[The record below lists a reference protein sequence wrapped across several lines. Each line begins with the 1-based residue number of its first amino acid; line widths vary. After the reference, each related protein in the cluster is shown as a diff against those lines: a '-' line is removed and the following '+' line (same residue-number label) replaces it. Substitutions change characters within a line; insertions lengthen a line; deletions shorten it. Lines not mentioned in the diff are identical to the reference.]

1 MPVGGT
7 SRVVAADAGSQAKAR
22 SAAMK
27 RTKQPRNWKNQYFI
41 AAGVSVGSILLACV
55 IMLINPDK
63 GPFQTPVNDAG
74 LIAQINRN
82 VRSWQADASSFFEG
96 WTIGDV
102 KLLEGVSVSAM
113 GGAVSNCVVPDVE
126 LPDSFD
132 SREKW
137 PQCFNSPIYNMGNCT
152 ASWAITTASVLS
164 NRFCISSPTE
174 HAEVMLSPQQLLSCD
189 NQNRGCNGGD
199 IDTAWSFAEREGLVS
214 EICFPY
220 QADGSVSC
228 HSRCTNEVPM
238 KAASH
243 CVLNTELAIRKEIF
257 TNGPVTAPVFLMDD
271 FLVYRSGVYAESP
284 TAMALSDARRQR
296 ILHAVKIVGWGKAD
310 GKNYW
315 LIENSWGEDWGEHG
329 YAKVLRGGDP
339 EKKEGIVVE
348 TYVLAGTPA
357 SASAADEDDFE
368 ADVDLEDVDIDDL
381 DSDDSAGAPAS
392 KDAEEE
398 F

>member
-1 MPVGGT
+1 MKHTKKPKNWTTQYYIAGG
-7 SRVVAADAGSQAKAR
+7 
-22 SAAMK
+22 
-27 RTKQPRNWKNQYFI
+27 I
-41 AAGVSVGSILLACV
+41 SVGSVFIAMV
-55 IMLINPDK
+55 IMMVNPDK
-63 GPFQTPVNDAG
+63 GPFQTAVNDAG
-74 LIAQINRN
+74 LIAQLNRN
-82 VRSWQADASSFFEG
+82 AKSWAAGASSFFEG

-102 KLLEGVSVSAM
+102 KLLEGVGVSNM
-113 GGAVSNCVVPDVE
+113 GGAVSNCVVPDVAV
-126 LPDSFD
+126 PDSFD

-137 PQCFNSPIYNMGNCT
+137 AQCFNSPIYNMGNCT
-152 ASWAITTASVLS
+152 ASWAIATASVLS
-164 NRFCISSPTE
+164 NRFCISSPSE
-174 HAEVMLSPQQLLSCD
+174 HSEVMLSPQQLLSCD

-199 IDTAWSFAEREGLVS
+199 IDTAWSFTEREGLVS

-228 HSRCTNEVPM
+228 HSRCTNEAPM

-257 TNGPVTAPVFLMDD
+257 TNGPVVAPIFLMDD
-271 FLVYRSGVYAESP
+271 FLVYKSGVYAESA

-296 ILHAVKIVGWGKAD
+296 ILHAVKIVGWGKAE

-348 TYVLAGTPA
+348 TYVIAATPA
-357 SASAADEDDFE
+357 SAAAAEEDDFE

-381 DSDDSAGAPAS
+381 DNDDSAAAGKES
-392 KDAEEE
+392 NEAEEE